1 MSAKTLKNN
10 KKTKI
15 SKKSYIF
22 WGAIAAAVILLI
34 VSLIIFALNNRG
46 IVNYEN
52 VEFLD
57 GQEIYEQEEDKYL
70 VLFYNF
76 NYEKD
81 METFDN
87 TMYTYLE
94 YYRNNSS
101 KDGVLKMYGAD
112 CDTETNRVVLVDG
125 DSNIQGTTKHPFGAP
140 SWTNPDA
147 TTILK
152 INETSVP
159 VLLVVTDGTVTDYK
173 TGETAISV
181 YLQTIKNK

>member
-76 NYEKD
+76 EYEKD

-87 TMYTYLE
+87 TVYTYLE

-125 DSNIQGTTKHPFGAP
+125 SSNIQGTIKHPFGAP

-147 TTILK
+147 STILK
-152 INETSVP
+152 INNSEVP
-159 VLLVVTDGTVTDYK
+159 VLLIISEGSVTDYK
-173 TGETAISV
+173 TGETAINI
-181 YLQTIKNK
+181 YLQSLKK